1 MKTKEEK
8 AKHAKRMRE
17 YYKNNKSKFRESNR
31 RWKAA
36 NKDKVREL
44 ERARLNR
51 VMEELKGGG
60 CVLCGYNKC
69 IAALDLHH
77 VDPSVKEKKISHMKN
92 KKDRDRE
99 AAKCIVLCA
108 NCHREYHYKGTG
120 I

>member
-17 YYKNNKSKFRESNR
+17 YYKNNKDKFRVYNR
-31 RWKAA
+31 KWKEA
-36 NKDKVREL
+36 NKEKVKRL
-44 ERARLNR
+44 ERERIQR
-51 VMEELKGGG
+51 VMAELKAGG

-77 VDPSVKEKKISHMKN
+77 VDPSVKENKISQIKN

-99 AAKCIVLCA
+99 AAKCIVLCS
-108 NCHREYHYKGTG
+108 NCHREYHYKGV
-120 I
+120 